1 MRGDTVASQDLT
13 ELPQETLVAFSH
25 CQIEQWED
33 HASPDAPLV
42 QRRTLLLLGPV
53 VY

>member
-1 MRGDTVASQDLT
+1 MHRDIVAGQDLT
-13 ELPQETLVAFSH
+13 ELPQETLAAFGH

-33 HASPDAPLV
+33 HASPDALLM
-42 QRRTLLLLGPV
+42 QRRTLLLLGPA